1 MSDKEEIRRENLRE
15 RYDMFVED
23 LRKIKRYEEFLKKQ
37 KMKISDEDIKSI
49 MSLKN
54 ELMRRKNLIEELH
67 RNQRGISSSVSE
79 LEKGSSGPPNGSDQ
93 GSKFETEKNRG
104 PKIETEG
111 GRSVPNFETKPP
123 FSVSKIETKKG
134 TSVPKIETEQDTSV
148 LKIETEKSKS
158 PKIETKKGTS
168 VPKIETEQDTSVL
181 KIETEKIGSVS
192 KFKTKTPLSV
202 SKFKTLESLVSKFEP
217 LEIWGEELSDQTI
230 VKMIEYIHSQNF
242 HLVTKYFFVHL
253 LVTCKNSIIKL
264 TKNVVDKMGIS
275 KSSFFTT
282 ISNDVREDK
291 LISIKRIKQGKNRF
305 TVIDFSLLKEILE
318 KNVDKKSLG
327 SKFETHIYSSSS
339 SNNINSTTT
348 TTSIKGVIEENR
360 KKITVTFMLM
370 NFFGLQKK
378 HLNRPILDHIV
389 NFILKE
395 EFLVPI
401 LSVRYTFLKS
411 PQNVSNYLLKTFEEE
426 YWYFISFEEKEF
438 IQEIFDTFVEIE
450 GKNLEDLSTDDLKRL
465 SHLLGI
471 VIYDKMK
478 REKIMEK
485 VKEKI
490 KEMKDFSEHMF
501 SLLHDFV

>member
-67 RNQRGISSSVSE
+67 RNQRGISNSVSE

-111 GRSVPNFETKPP
+111 GRSVPNFETKSP
-123 FSVSKIETKKG
+123 FSVS
-134 TSVPKIETEQDTSV
+134 
-148 LKIETEKSKS
+148 
-158 PKIETKKGTS
+158 KIETKKGTS

>member
-67 RNQRGISSSVSE
+67 RNQRGISNSVSE

-148 LKIETEKSKS
+148 LKIETEKIS
-158 PKIETKKGTS
+158 
-168 VPKIETEQDTSVL
+168 
-181 KIETEKIGSVS
+181 SVS
-192 KFKTKTPLSV
+192 KFKTKTPFSV

-339 SNNINSTTT
+339 SNINSTTT

>member
-67 RNQRGISSSVSE
+67 RNQRGISNSVSE

-148 LKIETEKSKS
+148 LKIETEK
-158 PKIETKKGTS
+158 I
-168 VPKIETEQDTSVL
+168 D
-181 KIETEKIGSVS
+181 SVS
-192 KFKTKTPLSV
+192 KFKTKTPFSV

-242 HLVTKYFFVHL
+242 HLVTKYFFAHL

-305 TVIDFSLLKEILE
+305 TVIDFSLLKEILG

-339 SNNINSTTT
+339 NNINSTTT
-348 TTSIKGVIEENR
+348 TTNIKGVIEENR

>member
-1 MSDKEEIRRENLRE
+1 VEKMSDKEEIRRENLRE

-67 RNQRGISSSVSE
+67 RNQRGISNSVSE

-111 GRSVPNFETKPP
+111 GRSVPNFETKLP
-123 FSVSKIETKKG
+123 FSV
-134 TSVPKIETEQDTSV
+134 
-148 LKIETEKSKS
+148 L
-158 PKIETKKGTS
+158 KIETKKGTS

-181 KIETEKIGSVS
+181 KIETEKIDSVS
-192 KFKTKTPLSV
+192 KFKTKTPFSV

-217 LEIWGEELSDQTI
+217 LEIWGEELPDQTI

-242 HLVTKYFFVHL
+242 HLVTKYFFAHL

-327 SKFETHIYSSSS
+327 SKFETHVYSSSS
-339 SNNINSTTT
+339 SNINSTTT
-348 TTSIKGVIEENR
+348 TANIKGVIEENR

>member
-67 RNQRGISSSVSE
+67 RNQRGISNSVSE

-111 GRSVPNFETKPP
+111 GRSVPNFETKLP
-123 FSVSKIETKKG
+123 FSV
-134 TSVPKIETEQDTSV
+134 
-148 LKIETEKSKS
+148 L
-158 PKIETKKGTS
+158 KIETKKGTS

-181 KIETEKIGSVS
+181 KIETEKIDSVS
-192 KFKTKTPLSV
+192 KFKTKTPFSV

-327 SKFETHIYSSSS
+327 SKFETYIYSSSSSS
-339 SNNINSTTT
+339 SNNIKSTTT
-348 TTSIKGVIEENR
+348 TTNIKGVIEENR

-490 KEMKDFSEHMF
+490 KEMKDFSKHMF

>member
-123 FSVSKIETKKG
+123 FSVS
-134 TSVPKIETEQDTSV
+134 
-148 LKIETEKSKS
+148 
-158 PKIETKKGTS
+158 KIETKKGTS